1 MITRKTVISSFFI
14 YFCFALIGLH
24 VNAREVILFDN
35 ANSEISFRHVIHQS
49 SQTKNEKSS
58 LYTIEKG
65 DTLYQ
70 IGRKVGVPW
79 SQILEINPEIK
90 INELQIG
97 QTIKLPNKTSIGDKY
112 VASNSNSVTT
122 SAPIKPNNKHSSN
135 ENYYYIRK
143 GDTLWGLSQRLGT
156 SVTAILRDNPG
167 VNPKSLT
174 IGSKIIIPS
183 KETTRLASVSQV
195 KNQTNESGV
204 FTLTAYTA
212 GYESTGKKP
221 GHPEYGIT
229 FSGARVEEGVTV
241 AVDPK
246 VIPLGTRIYIE
257 GIGYRVAQDTGSA
270 IKGNKIDVYI
280 ENLDEA
286 RRFGV
291 KKNIKV
297 KILK

>member
-14 YFCFALIGLH
+14 YFCFTLVGLQ
-24 VNAREVILFDN
+24 VNAREIILFDN
-35 ANSEISFRHVIHQS
+35 ANSEISYRHVIYQP

-65 DTLYQ
+65 DTLYK
-70 IGRKVGVPW
+70 IGKKVGVPW
-79 SQILEINPEIK
+79 PQILEINPEIK

-97 QTIKLPNKTSIGDKY
+97 QTVQLPNKTSIGDKR
-112 VASNSNSVTT
+112 VVSNSNSKSV
-122 SAPIKPNNKHSSN
+122 PIKSNNKHSIN
-135 ENYYYIRK
+135 ESYYYIRK

-167 VNPKSLT
+167 VNPKRLT

-183 KETTRLASVSQV
+183 KGATRLASVSQV
-195 KNQTNESGV
+195 KNQANESGI

-212 GYESTGKKP
+212 GYESTGKRP

-229 FSGARVEEGVTV
+229 FSGARVKEGVTV

-257 GIGYRVAQDTGSA
+257 GIGYRVAQDIGSA
-270 IKGNKIDVYI
+270 IKGNKIDIYI

-297 KILK
+297 KILE